1 MGEGLADQ
9 KGEHGAQYLRSH
21 DSYKEVNDVDSE
33 EAKDRYYMIHF
44 YLSFVS
50 FFGRR
55 NISLFGR

>member
-9 KGEHGAQYLRSH
+9 KGEHGAQHLRSH
-21 DSYKEVNDVDSE
+21 DSYKEVNYVDSE

-50 FFGRR
+50 ICGAR
-55 NISLFGR
+55 NIPLF